1 MKNLLLGLGSL
12 LGVSITAQ
20 AQWYSKTYSL
30 ATGWNGIWLSGD
42 ATYSTVGNLFAA
54 YPQVQEVWR
63 WNPNPDQI
71 GFTGS
76 PSTPSTTSAE
86 WTVWK
91 RSDPAEQKLTK
102 LLGNSSYLI
111 RCSAATSVTLKQMA
125 LPPSATWLVSG
136 ANFIGL
142 PGFGP
147 GDATSPLLSTYLASF
162 PSALTTV
169 LAPGTKI
176 YKYVGGELG
185 ASNPMQVQAG
195 AERLHPGRA
204 YWFEAAVASDFTAPV
219 EYEMPT
225 SQGLA
230 FGRTQTA
237 MTMGVTNR
245 LTTDVTLNVRLES
258 SEAAPAG
265 QPGVTGGVALTR
277 RVFNST
283 TGSYDETPVD
293 ATGFAVTVAGSGRAN
308 LDFGVNRSAVVETD
322 AFRASV
328 LRITDSANL
337 TDVRL
342 PVSALAASPGGLWIA
357 RAEVTDVGSTVP
369 GVTGTKTS
377 QPFPLVFLIHVDG
390 QGVARLLS
398 QVFIGKLATAD
409 QPLGLC
415 VSEAKVLTKAQ
426 SGLQPYRYVSCQLPG
441 VSSISGSGALSAGS
455 SMTWNITVPHT
466 DPTNPFLHTYHPD
479 HDSLDESFSATL
491 ASGEETYTVG
501 RTCVF
506 SFTAQPPNGSSVQGW
521 GTTILGGTYAE
532 TLRGLNGQRDLN
544 VGGTF
549 AMRRISELTNID
561 LTAPTP

>member
-1 MKNLLLGLGSL
+1 MKNLLLGLCGL
-12 LGVSITAQ
+12 LGVSMTAH

-42 ATYSTVGNLFAA
+42 ATYTTVGNLFDAST
-54 YPQVQEVWR
+54 QVQEVWR
-63 WNPNPDQI
+63 WSPNPDQT

-76 PSTPSTTSAE
+76 PSTPSTTSEE
-86 WTVWK
+86 WKVWK
-91 RSDPAEQKLTK
+91 RTDPSEQNLTK
-102 LLGNSSYLI
+102 MLGNSSYLI
-111 RCSAATSVTLKQMA
+111 RCSAPTSVTIKQLAM
-125 LPPSATWLVSG
+125 PPSATWLVSG

-142 PGFGP
+142 PGYGP
-147 GDATSPLLSTYLASF
+147 GDTTSPLLSTYLASF

-169 LAPGTKI
+169 LAPGAKV
-176 YKYVGGELG
+176 YKYVGGDLG
-185 ASNPMQVQAG
+185 ASNPLQIQPG
-195 AERLHPGRA
+195 AERLNSSRA
-204 YWFEAAVASDFTAPV
+204 YWFEASVASDFTAPL

-230 FGRTQTA
+230 FGRTLTA

-245 LTTDVTLNVRLES
+245 LTTDVTLTVRLES

-265 QPGVTGGVALTR
+265 QPGVTGGVGLTR

-283 TGSYDETPVD
+283 TGSYDETPVE
-293 ATGFAVTVAGSGRAN
+293 ATGFTVTVAGSGRAN
-308 LDFGVNRSAVVETD
+308 LDFGVDRSAVVESD

-328 LRITDSANL
+328 LRITDSAGL

-342 PVSALAASPGGLWIA
+342 PVSALASNPGGLWIA
-357 RAEVTDVGSTVP
+357 RAEVTGVGSTVP
-369 GVTGTKTS
+369 GVTGTRTS
-377 QPFPLVFLIHVDG
+377 QPFPLVFLIHVDS
-390 QGVARLLS
+390 QGVARMLS

-426 SGLQPYRYVSCQLPG
+426 SGLKPYRYVSCQLPG
-441 VSSISGSGALSAGS
+441 VSFINGSGALTPGS
-455 SMTWNITVPHT
+455 TMTWNITVPHN

-479 HDSLDESFSATL
+479 HDSLDASFSAVL
-491 ASGEETYTVG
+491 PSGNESYTVG
-501 RTCVF
+501 RTCGF
-506 SFTAQPPNGSSVQGW
+506 TFTAQPPNGSSVQGW
-521 GTTILGGTYAE
+521 GTTVLGGTYAE

-544 VGGTF
+544 VSGTF